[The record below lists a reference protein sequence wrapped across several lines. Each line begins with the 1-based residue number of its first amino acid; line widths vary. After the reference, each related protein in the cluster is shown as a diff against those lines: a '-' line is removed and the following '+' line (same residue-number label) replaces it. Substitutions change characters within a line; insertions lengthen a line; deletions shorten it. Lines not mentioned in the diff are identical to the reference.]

1 MEQRSAA
8 KRWRVHPR
16 NDSTLPCLEKNVQG
30 VKQIELKIMIGAL
43 HILEEY
49 AKHVRESE
57 LYSIGNEKS

>member
-1 MEQRSAA
+1 MGQRSAA
-8 KRWRVHPR
+8 KRRRVRPR

-49 AKHVRESE
+49 VKQVREFE